1 MRMNSPTR
9 RVALFVSMMLWCGI
23 GTAYAQPLELTLDQ
37 CIERTLKND
46 LSIRSAQHRV
56 RAAEKTVD
64 QARAA
69 FLPQMQASTGERL
82 IAQGPT
88 SDQPYFDP
96 QNQRWI
102 QPGEQKFTTASAG
115 VSLSQSIYNGGR
127 NWAQIAQARAHV
139 EMARAD
145 LWIQRR
151 AAIQTVKE
159 RYIEMLKAEKLL
171 EVAQEA
177 LRLGEAQLKQ
187 SQTMYEL
194 GVKTKMDVLKSRVKM
209 AGDKLNLISAQNRLD
224 QARASL
230 ARALGLDP
238 TTPVRIVEER
248 FALPDSLP
256 DFETA
261 LSQAL
266 QQRPE
271 MDWATW
277 NVKSKRA
284 AVPLQK
290 SGHRPKVFVS
300 AGYSWSDEDYGAL
313 RDMFSQKY
321 SWSYGFSLS
330 IPLFDGFATRSGVRS
345 AQEMLRSAENTLE
358 QQRRDIALQIQQALL
373 DLQREGER
381 IELSE
386 ESIVSAEEDLRY
398 AEESYRL
405 GAGTILEVLDAQAKL
420 TDARNARA
428 GALYDVQLARL
439 KLDMAMGEPLE
450 SKKQ

>member
-1 MRMNSPTR
+1 M
-9 RVALFVSMMLWCGI
+9 
-23 GTAYAQPLELTLDQ
+23 GTVYAQSLELTLDQ

-56 RAAEKTVD
+56 RAAEKAVD
-64 QARAA
+64 QARAV
-69 FLPQMQASTGERL
+69 FLPQIQANTGERL
-82 IAQGPT
+82 VAQGPT

-96 QNQRWI
+96 ENQRWI
-102 QPGEQKFTTASAG
+102 QPGEQKFTTASMG
-115 VSLSQSIYNGGR
+115 VSLSQSIYNGGQ
-127 NWAQIAQARAHV
+127 NWVQIAQARANV
-139 EMARAD
+139 EMAKTD

-151 AAIQTVKE
+151 VAIQRVRE
-159 RYIEMLKAEKLL
+159 RYVVVLRAEKLL

-177 LRLGEAQLKQ
+177 LRLSEAQLKQ

-194 GVKTKMDVLKSRVKM
+194 GAKAKMDVLKSRVKM
-209 AGDKLNLISAQNRLD
+209 ASDKLNLISAQNRLD

-230 ARALGLDP
+230 SRALGLDP

-248 FALPDSLP
+248 FALLDTLP

-261 LSQAL
+261 LSRAL
-266 QQRPE
+266 RQRPE
-271 MDWATW
+271 MDRGTW

-284 AVPLQK
+284 AVHLQK

-300 AGYSWSDEDYGAL
+300 AGYSWSDENYGAIQ
-313 RDMFSQKY
+313 DMFSQKY

-330 IPLFDGFATRSGVRS
+330 IPLLDGFATRSAVRS
-345 AQEMLRSAENTLE
+345 AREMLRAAENDLE
-358 QQRRDIALQIQQALL
+358 QQRRDIALEIHQALL
-373 DLQREGER
+373 DLRRERER
-381 IELSE
+381 IELSQ
-386 ESIVSAEEDLRY
+386 ESIISAEEDLRY

-450 SKKQ
+450 GKKQ